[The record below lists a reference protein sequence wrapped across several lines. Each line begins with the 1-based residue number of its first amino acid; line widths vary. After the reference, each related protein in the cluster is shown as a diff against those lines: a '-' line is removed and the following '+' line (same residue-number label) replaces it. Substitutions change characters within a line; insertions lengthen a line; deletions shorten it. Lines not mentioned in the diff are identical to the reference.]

1 MLWASIHANRRALR
15 VVQQILQGTQM
26 KDLRDYTQLMRV
38 LDNGYL
44 MTHEEMAQV
53 ANIIRALKE
62 DADRYRWLNRATHQL
77 FMVSERDLNEQVDR
91 AMNGGR
97 E

>member
-1 MLWASIHANRRALR
+1 M
-15 VVQQILQGTQM
+15 VQQILQGAQM
-26 KDLRDYTQLMRV
+26 RDLRDYKQLLRV

-44 MTHEEMAQV
+44 LTHEEMSEIAD
-53 ANIIRALKE
+53 IIRSLKI
-62 DADRYRWLNRATHQL
+62 DADRYRWLNQATHQL
-77 FMVSERDLNEQVDR
+77 FMVTEKQLNEQVDR

>member
-1 MLWASIHANRRALR
+1 MCSNSM
-15 VVQQILQGTQM
+15 GTLKM
-26 KDLRDYTQLMRV
+26 NKDMRDYKQLLRV

-44 MTHEEMAQV
+44 MTHQEMSEV
-53 ANIIRALKE
+53 ADIVRALKE
-62 DADRYRWLNRATHQL
+62 DADRYRWLNQATHQL
-77 FMVSERDLNEQVDR
+77 FMVTEKQLNEQVDR

>member
-1 MLWASIHANRRALR
+1 MNR
-15 VVQQILQGTQM
+15 
-26 KDLRDYTQLMRV
+26 DLRDYTQLLRV
-38 LDNGYL
+38 LDNGDM
-44 MTHEEMAQV
+44 MTHEEMKQV
-53 ANIIRALKE
+53 ADIVRALKE
-62 DADRYRWLNRATHQL
+62 DADRYRWLNQATHQL

>member
-1 MLWASIHANRRALR
+1 MNR
-15 VVQQILQGTQM
+15 
-26 KDLRDYTQLMRV
+26 DLRDYTQLLRV

-44 MTHEEMAQV
+44 MTHEEMQQV
-53 ANIIRALKE
+53 ADIVRALTE
-62 DADRYRWLNRATHQL
+62 DADRYRWLNRSTHQL

>member
-1 MLWASIHANRRALR
+1 MREMNR
-15 VVQQILQGTQM
+15 
-26 KDLRDYTQLMRV
+26 DLRDYTQLLRV
-38 LDNGYL
+38 LDSGDM
-44 MTHEEMAQV
+44 MTHEEMKQV
-53 ANIIRALKE
+53 ADIVRALKE
-62 DADRYRWLNRATHQL
+62 DADRYRWLNQATHQL

>member
-1 MLWASIHANRRALR
+1 
-15 VVQQILQGTQM
+15 VVQQILQGAKM
-26 KDLRDYTQLMRV
+26 RDLRDYTQLLRV
-38 LDNGYL
+38 LDNGWFI
-44 MTHEEMAQV
+44 TEEEMAQV

-91 AMNGGR
+91 AMNGGQ